1 MSNFPRTAHTFNY
14 PRYLKALQSVS
25 ARAQSDALYQQFL
38 DGLVARADETNAPLR
53 VLEIG
58 AGRGDQMNRIL
69 NDIAARKITAHY
81 TALEPQPENRTVTE
95 SVAESYVSGPH
106 TVTVQPTPLLDVATE
121 NGTTYDAIVARSVLD
136 LMPLHDALATIEA
149 LLSKAGILYAPLTFA
164 MGTKLAPYPSAR
176 TASTEHKA
184 TSIYHNSIRQ
194 KTDIEKG
201 SYPAHEISHW
211 ANARNARIS
220 MRGSDWVIS
229 PSKKTYYQDEAYAL
243 QSILAF
249 MHDEAEQV
257 ATISQPDLDSWWA
270 TRMRMLHN
278 NTLIYTANQFDLLVQ
293 FD

>member
-38 DGLVARADETNAPLR
+38 DALAARADETRAPLR
-53 VLEIG
+53 LLEIG
-58 AGRGDQMNRIL
+58 AGRGDQMERIL
-69 NDIAARKITAHY
+69 DDMAARDTVVHY

-95 SVAESYVSGPH
+95 SVAESYVAGLH

-121 NGTTYDAIVARSVLD
+121 NGIAYDAIVAPSVLD
-136 LMPLHDALATIEA
+136 LMPLHDALATVEA
-149 LLSKAGILYAPLTFA
+149 LLSETGILYAPLTFA

-176 TASTEHKA
+176 TAGTEHKV

-194 KTDIEKG
+194 KNNIEKG
-201 SYPAHEISHW
+201 MYPAHEISSW
-211 ANARNARIS
+211 AN
-220 MRGSDWVIS
+220 MRSAHLTMQGSDWVIA

-257 ATISQPDLDSWWA
+257 ATIPQPDLDSWWT

-278 NTLIYTANQFDLLVQ
+278 NTLIYTANQFDLLIQ